1 MKNKVFILIVIS
13 VLTSYTAF
21 PQGEEQLWVDSVY
34 NSLTLEQRVGQLINI
49 RVNQPNQKPL
59 ATVESDVRGYNVGG
73 MTFFRMNADEQVAYT
88 NKFQSEAQTPM
99 LVAIDAEWGLGMRVN
114 KSVSYPYQ
122 MTLGAMDSDLPL
134 QVMGSQV
141 AQQCRRMGIHINFAP
156 CVDVNNNPANPVI
169 GMRSFGENPRA
180 VANKAEAYMRGM
192 QQGGLLTSIKHFPGH
207 GNTTTDSH
215 ASLPTVY
222 SSKKDV
228 DNVELYPFR
237 TLIERGATG
246 VMVGHLYLP
255 AIEPVPNT
263 SSSLSKNIIT
273 DLLKDELGFDG
284 LIYTDALDMKGASQ
298 YISQDSLALYALMA
312 GADVLLMPSNV
323 SASIGI
329 IVEAARSDAKVM
341 ERIAESCRKVLTY
354 KYRVGL
360 NNYQPVSEK
369 NVLSDIKKYEYQ
381 ELVQQMLNQAQTMLV
396 NKGGILPLNLEK
408 NKRVAVVTIGEPKT
422 DMMRKELQSLGF
434 IVKEYNVD
442 KKNISAE
449 SSRLI
454 SSVGDADVVVVN
466 IRQTSINAS
475 SNYGINKETVEFV
488 RDVQRKNKV
497 ILNVF
502 ASPYAADLFKIGRN
516 VKSVIVAYED
526 RAEAEIAVSRI
537 LVGKLNPTGHLPVS
551 VGNRFPTG
559 SGLKFGRF
567 EESDAVDY
575 VPVNYIHNAY
585 TDMIDSV
592 AVNGIRIGAY
602 PGCQIFAM
610 KDGTIIYD
618 KCFGSFTYDSVREVQ
633 QTDLYDIASL
643 TKVFASGLAI
653 MKLYEDSLVRLDDKL
668 SDYFP
673 YLRRSNKAD
682 ITLMELFTHQ
692 SGMPDWIPIHLE
704 TLDTVKYKDLY
715 SNHIDETHTLRVAEN
730 LYIDEDFRHVI
741 FDTIRNSCLRE
752 KKYKYSDLG
761 FYFIPELVEML
772 TNSSFEDYLDNSFYK
787 PMHLSTITYCPLN
800 RFTREVIAPTEND
813 TVFRHQLLCGDVHD
827 QTCALMGGVSGHAGL
842 FSNARDLG
850 LIMQMLVDGGEID
863 GMQLLNPETIK
874 LFTTTAFPE
883 NGNRRAIVFD
893 KPPLE
898 PDASYRTPSAS
909 SSSESF
915 GHTGFTGTFAWADPQ
930 NQLVVIF
937 LSNRVCPDMNNNKLS
952 KLDIRTKI
960 HDLFYEAVK

>member
-1 MKNKVFILIVIS
+1 MKKKIFILFVIS
-13 VLTSYTAF
+13 VLTPLVAF
-21 PQGEEQLWVDSVY
+21 SQGEEQLWVDSVY

-59 ATVESDVRGYNVGG
+59 STVEDDISRFNVGG
-73 MTFFRMNADEQVAYT
+73 MTFFRMNADEQVVYT

-114 KSVSYPYQ
+114 KSISYPYQ
-122 MTLGAMDSDLPL
+122 MTLGAIDSVGFLYE
-134 QVMGSQV
+134 MGAQV
-141 AQQCRRMGIHINFAP
+141 ARQCQRMGIHINFAP

-169 GMRSFGENPRA
+169 GVRSFGENPQSVA
-180 VANKAEAYMRGM
+180 VKAGAYMRGM
-192 QQGGLLTSIKHFPGH
+192 QDAGLLTSIKHFPGH
-207 GNTTTDSH
+207 GNTSTDSH
-215 ASLPTVY
+215 MSLPTVY

-228 DNVELYPFR
+228 ENVELYPFR
-237 TLIERGATG
+237 TLVEGGATG

-273 DLLKDELGFDG
+273 DLLKEELGFDG

-298 YISQDSLALYALMA
+298 YISQDSLALYALLA

-323 SASIGI
+323 SASIDI
-329 IVEAARSDAKVM
+329 IVEAAKNDSKVM
-341 ERIAESCRKVLTY
+341 NRIVESCRKVLTY

-360 NNYQPVSEK
+360 NDYKPVSEK
-369 NVLSDIKKYEYQ
+369 NVLSDIKKHEYQ
-381 ELVQQMLNQAQTMLV
+381 ELVQQLMYKAQTMLV
-396 NKGGILPLNLEK
+396 NKGGILPLNPEK
-408 NKRVAVVTIGEPKT
+408 NNKVAIVTIGEPKT
-422 DMMRKELQSLGF
+422 DVMRKELQKKGF
-434 IVKEYNVD
+434 SIKEYNVD
-442 KKNISAE
+442 KKNVASE
-449 SSRLI
+449 SSRLL
-454 SSVGDADVVVVN
+454 SSVSDADVVVLN

-475 SNYGINKETVEFV
+475 SNYGINKETIEFV
-488 RDVQRKNKV
+488 KDIQRKNKV

-502 ASPYAADLFKIGRN
+502 ASPYAVDLFKIGRN

-537 LVGKLNPTGHLPVS
+537 LVCSLNPSGHLSVS
-551 VGNRFPTG
+551 VGHRFPVG
-559 SGLKFGRF
+559 SGLKFGCI
-567 EESDAVDY
+567 EENSAVDY
-575 VPVNYIHNAY
+575 TPIDYIHNAY

-592 AVNGIRIGAY
+592 AVNGIQVGAY

-618 KCFGSFTYDSVREVQ
+618 KCFGSFTYDSVHEVQ

-643 TKVFASGLAI
+643 TKVFAAGLAV
-653 MKLYEDSLVRLDDKL
+653 MKLYEDSLIKLDDKL

-673 YLRRSNKAD
+673 FLRKSNKAD
-682 ITLMELFTHQ
+682 ITLIELFTHQ
-692 SGMPDWIPIHLE
+692 SGMPDWIPLYRE
-704 TLDTVKYKDLY
+704 TLDTIKYKNLY
-715 SNHIDETHTLRVAEN
+715 SNRIDEKHTLRVAEGM
-730 LYIDEDFRHVI
+730 YIDEDFRHVI
-741 FDTIRNSCLRE
+741 YDTIKNSCLRE

-761 FYFIPELVEML
+761 FYFVPELVEML
-772 TNSSFEDYLDNSFYK
+772 TNSSFEDYLDNNFYK
-787 PMHLSTITYCPLN
+787 PMHLNSITYCPLN
-800 RFTREVIAPTEND
+800 KFSREVIAPTEND
-813 TVFRHQLLCGDVHD
+813 TIFRHQLLWGDVHD

-842 FSNARDLG
+842 FSDARVLAM
-850 LIMQMLVDGGEID
+850 IMQMLLDGGEIN
-863 GMQLLNPETIK
+863 GKQLLNPETIK

-883 NGNRRAIVFD
+883 NDNRRAIVFD

-898 PDASYRTPSAS
+898 ADASYRTPSAS
-909 SSSESF
+909 SSADSF

-937 LSNRVCPDMNNNKLS
+937 LSNRVYPDMNNNKLS